1 MCPVPGADRYHVHL
15 KSTPAQTPVCL
26 HYRHLQEDSDR
37 TVTVSPSLAPVPLSP
52 RKFTRRRLARLHTLR
67 LFSSTDIPTRA
78 SCVLRKEKSFLDCL
92 KTKDAVC
99 EVIMAENAEVTET
112 STPPDAQPTLPPT
125 NHPSPPAAA
134 AHATPSHHGHEA
146 TFVRPSDLLR
156 PRTTSRPAAP
166 KPERPIDRD
175 ERAGLVRERLF
186 LQDTHG
192 LLRLTSHRKP
202 YEISLECAI
211 AMRSYRSASGS
222 SSWMLVLRSKRA

>member
-1 MCPVPGADRYHVHL
+1 MG
-15 KSTPAQTPVCL
+15 
-26 HYRHLQEDSDR
+26 
-37 TVTVSPSLAPVPLSP
+37 
-52 RKFTRRRLARLHTLR
+52 
-67 LFSSTDIPTRA
+67 IPTRA

-134 AHATPSHHGHEA
+134 AHATPTHHGHEA

-175 ERAGLVRERLF
+175 ERAGLLVKPCRHDHPVT
-186 LQDTHG
+186 QAYTAAH
-192 LLRLTSHRKP
+192 LRMALIRSSKP
-202 YEISLECAI
+202 
-211 AMRSYRSASGS
+211 
-222 SSWMLVLRSKRA
+222 SKNPACTD